1 MHYTDPNSGI
11 NVNITIKSRKIL
23 EDKANSASGS
33 NSIPRTL
40 IETSLLHI
48 IVRVYTLEVYHTA
61 VVSQEPLPG
70 TTNRIKILA
79 HIMNQRVFSILLT
92 IRGVDAQ
99 PDTIDKGPYR
109 PWFYLTEKYAAEQ
122 LTLFAIN
129 NPMHY
134 TDPNSGINVNITI
147 KSRKIL
153 EDKANSAS
161 GSNSIPR
168 TLIETSLLHII
179 VRVYTLEVYLLIRLK
194 FLAVAQA
201 EELQFVKGNQQKN
214 KVRDA
219 TSSEMV
225 AVKSKSLIWHLY
237 YTPKAGAT
245 LRGMKFPPYLLKV
258 YTRFGFIDLKYIVR
272 ANSELM
278 EGDKMIICE
287 GPNGCK
293 KYLFNTALDL
303 RAPRCICNNTPCQM
317 EKTNRAKDA
326 RKAATTLAKANN
338 VSTLHAILCA
348 TTAAPCPRFKDVCS
362 GNHNIEGALIVTPEG
377 KRACTIQCKPP
388 PSNIHKG
395 FCRNG
400 KSCAFAHSKYV
411 PNTT

>member
-1 MHYTDPNSGI
+1 MGDPEI
-11 NVNITIKSRKIL
+11 DAQEDENIT
-23 EDKANSASGS
+23 
-33 NSIPRTL
+33 
-40 IETSLLHI
+40 
-48 IVRVYTLEVYHTA
+48 HTA

-179 VRVYTLEVYLLIRLK
+179 VRVYTPEIYLLIRLK
-194 FLAVAQA
+194 FLAVALG
-201 EELQFVKGNQQKN
+201 EELEFVKGNQRKN

-225 AVKSKSLIWHLY
+225 TIKSKSPIWHLY
-237 YTPKAGAT
+237 FTPKAGAT
-245 LRGMKFPPYLLKV
+245 LRGMKFPPYPKV
-258 YTRFGFIDLKYIVR
+258 YTRQGFIDLKYIVR
-272 ANSELM
+272 PNSELM

-293 KYLFNTALDL
+293 KYLPNTALDL
-303 RAPRCICNNTPCQM
+303 RVPRCICINNPYQL
-317 EKTNRAKDA
+317 EKTYRAKDA

-338 VSTLHAILCA
+338 VSMSN
-348 TTAAPCPRFKDVCS
+348 S
-362 GNHNIEGALIVTPEG
+362 G
-377 KRACTIQCKPP
+377 
-388 PSNIHKG
+388 
-395 FCRNG
+395 
-400 KSCAFAHSKYV
+400 
-411 PNTT
+411 